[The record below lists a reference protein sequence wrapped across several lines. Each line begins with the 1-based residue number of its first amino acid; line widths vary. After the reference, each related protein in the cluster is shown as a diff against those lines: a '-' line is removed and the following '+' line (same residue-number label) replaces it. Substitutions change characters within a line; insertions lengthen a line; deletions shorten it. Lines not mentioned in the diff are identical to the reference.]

1 MSEQEYSLR
10 TLVAALDV
18 IESFTSAQDSAQ
30 GVTEISQRL
39 GLSKAQVFRIL
50 YTLTSRGY
58 VQQYPDTQKYALGLG
73 FLALGEAVR
82 SRIDLL
88 RVAEPFLVELANL
101 SGDTT
106 YLVVRFGTGTL
117 LADRRQG
124 RKVLQVTTPIGQ
136 VLPHHVAAG
145 PKVLLAY
152 MPEPDREHTIKH
164 LELTAYTPATI
175 TDRVELKRHI
185 TQILRQGYASDEGDF
200 EPDVYAVSAPV
211 WGHLGTVVAAL
222 TIAAPRSRCGRERQ
236 KQLSGLV
243 MSSARGLSS
252 ELGARV
258 EELSDA
264 GLLKQRA

>member
-1 MSEQEYSLR
+1 VSERDYSLR
-10 TLVAALDV
+10 TLEAALDV
-18 IESFTSAQDSAQ
+18 IESFPSATDCAQ

-58 VQQYPDTQKYALGLG
+58 IQQYPDTQKYALGLG

-106 YLVVRFGTGTL
+106 YLVVQFGTGTL

-152 MPEPDREHTIKH
+152 MPEADREHTIKH
-164 LELTAYTPATI
+164 LELTAYTAATI
-175 TDRVELKRHI
+175 TDREELKRHI
-185 TQILRQGYASDEGDF
+185 AQILKQGYASDEGDF

-243 MSSARGLSS
+243 MSSARRLSS

-258 EELSDA
+258 GDLREG

>member
-1 MSEQEYSLR
+1 VSEQEYSLR

-58 VQQYPDTQKYALGLG
+58 IQQDPHTHEYALGLG

-88 RVAEPFLVELANL
+88 RIAEPFLVELADI

-106 YLVVRFGTGTL
+106 YLVVRFGEGAL

-124 RKVLQVTTPIGQ
+124 RKVLQVTTPIGH

-152 MPEPDREHTIKH
+152 MPEPDREDRIRQI
-164 LELTAYTPATI
+164 ELTSYTPATI
-175 TDRVELKRHI
+175 ANRDELRRHLA
-185 TQILRQGYASDEGDF
+185 QILKQGYAYDEGDF
-200 EPDVYAVSAPV
+200 EPDVYAVGAPV
-211 WGHLGTVVAAL
+211 WGHMGNVVAAL
-222 TIAAPRSRCGRERQ
+222 SIAAPRNRCDRERQ
-236 KQLSGLV
+236 KQLSELV
-243 MSSARGLSS
+243 MSRARRLSA

-258 EELSDA
+258 GELPDG
-264 GLLKQRA
+264 GLLKQSA